1 MEKSLVMQGRSIGPA
16 ELEQVRGLLAAHP
29 DWSRYRLSCE
39 LCQVWNW
46 RNHVGQI
53 KDMAARSLLLKL
65 EERGWVALPA
75 RRRLSPNRM
84 RHKQI
89 RRLPHPTDPIIG
101 SLSEL
106 QPLQIQEL
114 SRQPEAQPVFDSL
127 LHQYHYLGYTS
138 AVGQNVK
145 YLVRDRQGRDLACLL
160 FGAAAWKTRG
170 RDAFIGWTAAQR
182 QAHLG
187 QVANN
192 SRFLILP
199 WVRVPEL
206 ASHILGRV
214 ARRIAA
220 DWQGRYGH
228 RVALLETFVERG
240 RFRGS
245 CYRAANWICVGSDP
259 RAHPAGSPARSASAG
274 EGCLGL
280 SPASRLS
287 KGLVSMKLFTR
298 EELLPLA
305 RSQPEVLVDIILAL
319 QERLVQLEQRVQE
332 LEAQLARNSSNSGKP
347 PSSDGLSKPSPKSLR
362 TPSGRK
368 PGGQP
373 GHPGHTLQRV
383 KTPDHIEVHRL
394 EVCPQCGGRGLGREP
409 VLDYESRQ
417 VFDLPELSLAV
428 TEHRAEIKVLSA
440 LCRPS
445 AGGVSGRRESA
456 GAIWTA
462 LSKPDGVSQPAAVAA
477 L

>member
-1 MEKSLVMQGRSIGPA
+1 MEKCLTVQGRQIGPA
-16 ELEQVRGLLAAHP
+16 ELEQVRALLADHP
-29 DWSRYRLSCE
+29 DWSRYRLSRE
-39 LCQVWNW
+39 LCQVWDW
-46 RNHVGQI
+46 RNHAGQI

-65 EERGWVALPA
+65 EQRGWVALPA
-75 RRRLSPNRM
+75 RRCPSPNRM

-89 RRLPHPTDPIIG
+89 RPLPHPTYPIGG

-114 SRQPEAQPVFDSL
+114 GQQPEAWPVFDSL

-160 FGAAAWKTRG
+160 FGAAAWKTQG

-182 QAHLG
+182 QAQLH

-245 CYRAANWICVGSDP
+245 CYRAANWIGVGQTRGRTRQDRRHSLQAPVKDVLVYP
-259 RAHPAGSPARSASAG
+259 LQAGFR
-274 EGCLGL
+274 
-280 SPASRLS
+280 
-287 KGLVSMKLFTR
+287 
-298 EELLPLA
+298 
-305 RSQPEVLVDIILAL
+305 EVLC
-319 QERLVQLEQRVQE
+319 Q
-332 LEAQLARNSSNSGKP
+332 
-347 PSSDGLSKPSPKSLR
+347 
-362 TPSGRK
+362 
-368 PGGQP
+368 
-373 GHPGHTLQRV
+373 
-383 KTPDHIEVHRL
+383 
-394 EVCPQCGGRGLGREP
+394 
-409 VLDYESRQ
+409 
-417 VFDLPELSLAV
+417 
-428 TEHRAEIKVLSA
+428 
-440 LCRPS
+440 
-445 AGGVSGRRESA
+445 
-456 GAIWTA
+456 
-462 LSKPDGVSQPAAVAA
+462 
-477 L
+477 